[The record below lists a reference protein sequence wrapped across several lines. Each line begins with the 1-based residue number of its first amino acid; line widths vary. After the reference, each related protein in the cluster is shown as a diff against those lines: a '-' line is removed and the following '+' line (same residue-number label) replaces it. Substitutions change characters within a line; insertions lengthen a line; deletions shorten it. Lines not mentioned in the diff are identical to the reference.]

1 MELTKALEKSELII
15 IEGESKSG
23 KLTFAI
29 NVNINYMKNNT
40 PLLIFSSLPRKLM
53 EKRLMIIE
61 NFVDDKTK
69 ERLKETTLLCLR
81 ENFRDLKQFY
91 DFHMIID
98 DIKKVIEEKESR
110 NIIFHRLDQ
119 MFEVQDGN
127 DAEWFIDTLLKLKEE
142 MGLKISATL
151 DSSSDSYTFL
161 HSYLKNYIDIEFKME
176 KSEYREIEVI
186 SSIFPIDTL
195 NYRFYKNNNAL
206 YITPSSST
214 ITYDGIQTE
223 PDDMIL
229 PEKSSNDSSTKRKV
243 VLYTHDNALASMHR
257 YIFDTEEFEVY
268 ISNNLLET
276 ISLLEKKVDLLIYNY
291 SELNETKEMHK
302 VIKRYG
308 YNGHMIC
315 ISAKNY
321 IRSTD
326 RMSSVNYG
334 CEDIFPI
341 NFILEEYILSIE
353 RTLNERFYSSKI
365 NEIPPHREVVNDIE
379 KFCRIVSSLIEKHI
393 YFTILEV
400 ESDVDKDILKKR
412 FREKD
417 MFCYLDEIL
426 LVLLLNSRERV
437 VKEKI
442 IPNLNFGKR
451 SKFMIKQIINAYT
464 LKDTGAEPCKR
475 WKDLL

>member
-15 IEGESKSG
+15 IDGESKSG

-29 NVNINYMKNNT
+29 NVNINYMQNNS

-61 NFVDDKTK
+61 NFVDDKIK
-69 ERLKETTLLCLR
+69 ESLKETTLLCLK

-91 DFHMIID
+91 GFHMIID
-98 DIKKVIEEKESR
+98 DIKKAIEEKGSR

-119 MFEVQDGN
+119 MFEVQDGS
-127 DAEWFIDTLLKLKEE
+127 DAEWFVDILLKLKEE
-142 MGLKISATL
+142 MGLKLSVTL
-151 DSSSDSYTFL
+151 DPSSESYTFL
-161 HSYLKNYIDIEFKME
+161 HSYMKNYIDIEFKME
-176 KSEYREIEVI
+176 KAEYREIEVI

-206 YITPSSST
+206 HIVPSSST
-214 ITYDGIQTE
+214 VTYNGIQTE
-223 PDDMIL
+223 PCDMIL
-229 PEKSSNDSSTKRKV
+229 LENKSNELLGKRKV
-243 VLYTHDNALASMHR
+243 VLYTHDAPLASMHR
-257 YIFDTEEFEVY
+257 YIFNTEEFEIY
-268 ISNNLLET
+268 ISNNLLEI
-276 ISLLEKKVDLLIYNY
+276 ISYMEKKVDLLIYNY
-291 SELNETKEMHK
+291 SELSETKEMHK

-308 YNGHMIC
+308 YKGHMIC

-353 RTLNERFYSSKI
+353 RTLNVRFYSPKI
-365 NEIPPHREVVNDIE
+365 NEIPPHREIVNDIDQ
-379 KFCRIVSSLIEKHI
+379 FCNIVNGLIKKHI

-400 ESDVDKDILKKR
+400 ESDVDREILKKR

-417 MFCYLDEIL
+417 MFCYLDHTLLIL
-426 LVLLLNSRERV
+426 LINSRERV
-437 VKEKI
+437 A
-442 IPNLNFGKR
+442 KR
-451 SKFMIKQIINAYT
+451 RLSPI
-464 LKDTGAEPCKR
+464 
-475 WKDLL
+475 